1 MRAPTGLRETLA
13 ARARRSSATSQ
24 RSFQNGRRALA
35 GQSVK
40 ADMVSARSKPAAERA
55 VTLAGGV
62 FRFGSFSERF
72 RPTALRHSSRPSHE
86 QPPTQRD
93 QPVRRDLVRD
103 HGAVAARPGLAGS
116 PLTSQ
121 TKQRASHLRGQY
133 KRAHLEKAREM
144 ARRSNA
150 KRPDRDRSDYAP
162 CASCGGP
169 CSRRSR
175 SGECRTCWRE
185 RSRGDER
192 RLLIA
197 ELWEASEKVA
207 AIADA
212 LGSTRGLIA
221 TEIRSMRFDG

>member
-86 QPPTQRD
+86 QPPTQRGSACSPRSGAGSWRCGSSSWSGGFALD
-93 QPVRRDLVRD
+93 VANKTAGLALTGGSTSARTSRKRARWHAGPTRSDRTATGRITRPARVAAVPAPGGAAAENVGPAGASGAAAMRGGSSSRNCGRLVRRL
-103 HGAVAARPGLAGS
+103 
-116 PLTSQ
+116 
-121 TKQRASHLRGQY
+121 
-133 KRAHLEKAREM
+133 
-144 ARRSNA
+144 RRSLT
-150 KRPDRDRSDYAP
+150 
-162 CASCGGP
+162 
-169 CSRRSR
+169 R
-175 SGECRTCWRE
+175 SGAR
-185 RSRGDER
+185 
-192 RLLIA
+192 
-197 ELWEASEKVA
+197 VV
-207 AIADA
+207 
-212 LGSTRGLIA
+212 
-221 TEIRSMRFDG
+221 

>member
-121 TKQRASHLRGQY
+121 TKQRASHLRGAVQA
-133 KRAHLEKAREM
+133 RAPRESARDGTPVQRE
-144 ARRSNA
+144 ATGPRPVGLRALRELRRSLLPEEPQ
-150 KRPDRDRSDYAP
+150 RRMSDLLARAEP
-162 CASCGGP
+162 
-169 CSRRSR
+169 RR
-175 SGECRTCWRE
+175 
-185 RSRGDER
+185 
-192 RLLIA
+192 
-197 ELWEASEKVA
+197 
-207 AIADA
+207 
-212 LGSTRGLIA
+212 
-221 TEIRSMRFDG
+221 